1 MSKVAGFAAAE
12 RQKACKDKKKKGGEK
27 RKGVV
32 KLAVVHFRGRH
43 GNHGG
48 RASSAFCPRKKIVNV
63 L

>member
-1 MSKVAGFAAAE
+1 ML
-12 RQKACKDKKKKGGEK
+12 QLKDKRHVKTKKKKKGGEK